1 MAIPVDE
8 LAIERVAALEDP
20 TRRQLYV
27 FVGSQGGQ
35 DVSRDQAA
43 AGVGISRGLAAFHL
57 DKLVEVGLLEC
68 VYRRLGER
76 RGPGAGRPAKLYRR
90 TRAGV
95 EVSLPHREY
104 ALAGSLLA
112 LAITSEPSTAA
123 GRQLDDVA
131 ARFGEEIGR
140 RARKARI
147 GRAARGLADVAEA
160 VNPYGFEPRISD
172 QHLTLQNCP
181 FQALSQ
187 EQPELICGMNLH
199 LQKGVV
205 AGIGAKRVTAAL
217 NPAPGRCCVTFGNA
231 SRASK
236 VDSHQC

>member
-1 MAIPVDE
+1 MAVPVDE

-20 TRRQLYV
+20 TRRQLYL

-112 LAITSEPSTAA
+112 LAITSEPSSATS
-123 GRQLDDVA
+123 RQLDDVA
-131 ARFGEEIGR
+131 ARFGEDLGR
-140 RARKARI
+140 RARKA
-147 GRAARGLADVAEA
+147 
-160 VNPYGFEPRISD
+160 
-172 QHLTLQNCP
+172 
-181 FQALSQ
+181 
-187 EQPELICGMNLH
+187 
-199 LQKGVV
+199 
-205 AGIGAKRVTAAL
+205 
-217 NPAPGRCCVTFGNA
+217 
-231 SRASK
+231 
-236 VDSHQC
+236 